1 MAFPMATV
9 PGLPT
14 RRPLCRG
21 QCGHCGPLRASAR
34 PRHTLR
40 ANGTADVPRVCVC
53 VCVSAVQDMGDE
65 MKKHEKM
72 IASSNAKVDS
82 NTAKQRGTMDGMNK
96 ILGKKKGTF

>member
-1 MAFPMATV
+1 MVSVGTA
-9 PGLPT
+9 
-14 RRPLCRG
+14 
-21 QCGHCGPLRASAR
+21 GPCVL
-34 PRHTLR
+34 RHTQ
-40 ANGTADVPRVCVC
+40 GTRCVPTGRLTCHVCVC
-53 VCVSAVQDMGDE
+53 ASAVQDMGDE

>member
-1 MAFPMATV
+1 
-9 PGLPT
+9 
-14 RRPLCRG
+14 
-21 QCGHCGPLRASAR
+21 
-34 PRHTLR
+34 
-40 ANGTADVPRVCVC
+40 
-53 VCVSAVQDMGDE
+53 MGDE